1 MEATLSQADNV
12 PLIGELALNLQAHP
26 RAPYVVS
33 RNQVTS
39 YCPQSVITHS
49 GTSVMQFNLASSD
62 QWCDPK
68 SMIIAFDIQNKGN
81 ALFAFLST
89 DVQA

>member
-39 YCPQSVITHS
+39 YCPQNVITHQ
-49 GTSVMQFNLASSD
+49 GTNVLQFSLASSD
-62 QWCDPK
+62 QWLDPK
-68 SMIIAFDIQNKGN
+68 INDHCVRYTEHGR
-81 ALFAFLST
+81 
-89 DVQA
+89 

>member
-33 RNQVTS
+33 RIQVTS
-39 YCPQSVITHS
+39 YCPQMSSH
-49 GTSVMQFNLASSD
+49 MQAQMCFSLASLQVISG
-62 QWCDPK
+62 WV
-68 SMIIAFDIQNKGN
+68 QN
-81 ALFAFLST
+81 
-89 DVQA
+89 Q